1 MDNKKTD
8 LAINILSENI
18 LNLLNNYEDLPEDSK
33 QGEKIQEKL
42 ETLAEVKEQVSL
54 GNEEL
59 TKKVIDKRN
68 MGILWIKTK
77 YNRTIFLTIMIYNV
91 IFQI

>member
-68 MGILWIKTK
+68 MGIL
-77 YNRTIFLTIMIYNV
+77 
-91 IFQI
+91 